1 MKTYPVKQ
9 RDTTRSVVVGNCMQ
23 SSEIKPA
30 NNAMQS
36 CMIFA
41 ITREESQ

>member
-1 MKTYPVKQ
+1 MKAYPVKQ
-9 RDTTRSVVVGNCMQ
+9 RDTTKSVVVGNCLQ
-23 SSEIKPA
+23 SSEVRPA

-41 ITREESQ
+41 ITSEESQ